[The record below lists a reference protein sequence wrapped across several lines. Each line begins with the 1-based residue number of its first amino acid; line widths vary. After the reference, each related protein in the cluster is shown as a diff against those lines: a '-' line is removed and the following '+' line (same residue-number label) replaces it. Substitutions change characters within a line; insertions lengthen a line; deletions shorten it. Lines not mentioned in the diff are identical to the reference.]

1 MKRILLLSIL
11 ITASLIAEGQAVTGQ
26 YEWVKFFAGYERDY
40 YPSQGIYCTEV
51 DDSGYVYYY
60 GSFGDVCTQGL
71 YGLEGRFDTAR
82 GGWSCTATPS
92 ICWVHVECMV
102 TPVGCGSSTQ

>member
-1 MKRILLLSIL
+1 MMKRLLLTTMFALFAHSVM
-11 ITASLIAEGQAVTGQ
+11 AQSFTGQ

-71 YGLEGRFDTAR
+71 YGLEGRFDTTSQKRCTGKESIMCLLPSTTRWATASGCAR
-82 GGWSCTATPS
+82 
-92 ICWVHVECMV
+92 
-102 TPVGCGSSTQ
+102 

>member
-11 ITASLIAEGQAVTGQ
+11 ITASLIAEGQAVTGH
-26 YEWVKFFAGYERDY
+26 YDWVKFFAGYERDY

-71 YGLEGRFDTAR
+71 YGLEGRFDTTLTEEMYR
-82 GGWSCTATPS
+82 QGKYN
-92 ICWVHVECMV
+92 
-102 TPVGCGSSTQ
+102 

>member
-1 MKRILLLSIL
+1 MKRLLLTTMFALFAHSVM
-11 ITASLIAEGQAVTGQ
+11 AQSFTGQ

-60 GSFGDVCTQGL
+60 GSFGDECTQGL
-71 YGLEGRFDTAR
+71 YGSIMCLLPSTTRWATA
-82 GGWSCTATPS
+82 S
-92 ICWVHVECMV
+92 
-102 TPVGCGSSTQ
+102 GCAR